1 MYMLFSV
8 YTIFLIDFWTVHF
21 ASEFTIQYIFT
32 KYIFSPVFWVFFLV
46 EFVFCVLL
54 ILVVFCFVCFR
65 SVSSVSNITNVS
77 EAQYYQC
84 FWSSI
89 LPMFLKFNITNVSEV
104 QYYQCFW
111 SPILPMFLNCPFCIA
126 SSVFFNV
133 YFLSTET
140 LYWSI
145 LGMMHN
151 MIWQLKYQI

>member
-1 MYMLFSV
+1 MLFSV

-32 KYIFSPVFWVFFLV
+32 KYIFSPVFWGFFLV
-46 EFVFCVLL
+46 EFVFCVLCFAHPCSFL
-54 ILVVFCFVCFR
+54 FCLFSFCIF
-65 SVSSVSNITNVS
+65 SV
-77 EAQYYQC
+77 QYYQC
-84 FWSSI
+84 FWSPI